1 MIDYLA
7 FFFLLGLL
15 GAFGYRVAEM
25 FIKAYSK

>member
-1 MIDYLA
+1 MTLA
-7 FFFLLGLL
+7 FFFIIGLL